1 MLLDTVCQ
9 DEQTNVTCARSVARM
24 VEKINAC
31 RPTLL
36 VIKPNRRRPRDLPPT
51 RRWKDNITTY
61 LKDVEPKCILRHLD
75 DQFRK
80 NDMGGACGTIRD
92 SRVV

>member
-1 MLLDTVCQ
+1 
-9 DEQTNVTCARSVARM
+9 M
-24 VEKINAC
+24 VE

-36 VIKPNRRRPRDLPPT
+36 VIKRNRRRPRDLPPT

-61 LKDVEPKCILRHLD
+61 LKDTEPKCILRHSG

-80 NDMGGACGTIRD
+80 NDMGVPVARTRD